1 MAVTCSP
8 EVEPQQQPTVGDV
21 GDGARD
27 SAEAELDEGAN
38 GIRGVAGGV
47 HSDTVT
53 SATSAAA
60 TAAAATSAA
69 ASSASSSSSVEQPQP
84 RHTASEAGATV
95 ATEVDA
101 HGDIIVEAEEEG

>member
-60 TAAAATSAA
+60 TSAATA
-69 ASSASSSSSVEQPQP
+69 SSSSVEQPQP